1 MTPSV
6 NSSRVSFSDQ
16 TTTTCD
22 AFRDRGFLIFWR
34 RSLPCMLPLRLRTD
48 SELWLESGSWHHLP
62 STWGKAHRREAGS
75 LLPGC
80 KVATSKGFRGRHLG
94 VSSAFLA
101 SGYLPPNSPF
111 LKNLELLPVFGKFT
125 FDLLIWGKFCAE
137 FFSSLFLRLNIGIS
151 PVSTS
156 SPDSTL
162 PSQPGLCPQLP
173 C

>member
-1 MTPSV
+1 MLLCSIQSFPASWRCLVNSCWVDKQVKQQGESCVTPSV

-48 SELWLESGSWHHLP
+48 SEPWLESGSWHHLP

-111 LKNLELLPVFGKFT
+111 
-125 FDLLIWGKFCAE
+125 
-137 FFSSLFLRLNIGIS
+137 
-151 PVSTS
+151 
-156 SPDSTL
+156 
-162 PSQPGLCPQLP
+162 
-173 C
+173 